1 MPPRLP
7 PPDPESLD
15 PADRAALE
23 ALARQPVPGAGMD
36 LFQTM
41 ARRPAIMRTAL
52 AHLAALMAPGAL
64 PADLKALIA
73 VRVAQVNHC
82 VY

>member
-1 MPPRLP
+1 MPSRLP

-23 ALARQPVPGAGMD
+23 AVVSQPIPGAGVD
-36 LFQTM
+36 LFRTM

-52 AHLAALMAPGAL
+52 AHLAALMEPGAA